1 MSTILVIEDDPS
13 IARGIE
19 LALEAEHFGVTV
31 AHTGEKGYT
40 LAQRG
45 NVDLITLDL
54 MLPDRSGE
62 DICRDLRKKG
72 IATPILMLSS
82 RKEEMDKVVG
92 LEIGADDYMT
102 KPFSTRELV
111 ARVRALLRRVKE
123 LPKDIAE
130 YTIGDVRLDFR
141 RQEAFRKKTSVKLTV
156 REFEILKYF
165 VRHEGEVV
173 TRDMLL
179 DEVWGYEH
187 FPTTRTVDNYIL
199 SIRKRIEDD
208 PSHPVHLVTV
218 HTAGYKLIARKP
230 AA

>member
-1 MSTILVIEDDPS
+1 MNTILVIEDDPP

-19 LALEAEHFGVTV
+19 LALEAEHFRVLV
-31 AHTGEKGYT
+31 APTGEKGFA
-40 LAQRG
+40 LAQRE

-62 DICRDLRKKG
+62 DVCRDLRKKG
-72 IATPILMLSS
+72 VGTPILMLSS

-123 LPKDIAE
+123 LPKDIAA

-141 RQEAFRKKTSVKLTV
+141 RQEAYKKKASLKLTV

-165 VRHEGEVV
+165 ARHEGEVV

-208 PSHPVHLVTV
+208 PAHPVHLVTV
-218 HTAGYKLIARKP
+218 HTAGYKLVVRGAG
-230 AA
+230 A

>member
-1 MSTILVIEDDPS
+1 MNTILVIEDDPS
-13 IARGIE
+13 IARGIA
-19 LALEAEHFGVTV
+19 LALEAEHFKVIT
-31 AHTGEKGYT
+31 AQTGEKGYAQ
-40 LAQRG
+40 AQRG

-62 DICRDLRKKG
+62 EICRDLRQKG
-72 IATPILMLSS
+72 VGIPILMLSS

-111 ARVRALLRRVKE
+111 ARIRALLRRVKE

-141 RQEAFRKKTSVKLTV
+141 RQEAFKKKTPLKLTV

-165 VRHEGEVV
+165 ARHEGEVV

-199 SIRKRIEDD
+199 AIRKRIEED
-208 PSHPVHLVTV
+208 PAHPVHLVTV
-218 HTAGYKLIARKP
+218 HTAGYKLIARV
-230 AA
+230 A